1 MHNMNWD
8 DLRILECCART
19 GSFAKAAEELGL
31 SHSSISRR
39 MTQLENSLQTTLLH
53 RTATGVS
60 LTEAG
65 LAIHAEAKDMAAAAM
80 AIHNTSEKAS
90 ALAGRIRFETIDATA
105 LFLMPYLHEFTERH
119 PEIEIDLRLNQQMVD
134 LDRGE
139 ADVVLRATNSPPEEY
154 VGYHVA
160 SHAFGIF
167 GTAEL
172 INRYPPGT
180 PLNDLPWV
188 LWSDGWSDPMI
199 KGLGLT
205 PRTVMRAST
214 ANGVMQAMRA
224 GIGVGHMACNGVSRD
239 DRFLCLRRPDPAN
252 NLQIWLLAHHSMR
265 RNRRIQAFIRF
276 LRQKIVVDRPYFE
289 GERGNVT
296 RALNL
301 PLR

>member
-1 MHNMNWD
+1 MHSMNWD

-19 GSFAKAAEELGL
+19 GSFAKASAELGL

-65 LAIHAEAKDMAAAAM
+65 LSIHAEAKDMASAAL
-80 AIHNTSEKAS
+80 AIRNTSEKAS
-90 ALAGRIRFETIDATA
+90 SLAGSIRFETIDATA
-105 LFLMPYLHEFTERH
+105 FFLLPYLNEFTERH
-119 PEIEIDLRLNQQMVD
+119 PEIEIDLRLNQHLVD

-139 ADVVLRATNSPPEEY
+139 ADVVLRATNAPPDNY

-160 SHAFGIF
+160 NHAFGIF

-188 LWSDGWSDPMI
+188 LWSDGWSDRMMDD
-199 KGLGLT
+199 LGLA
-205 PRTVMRAST
+205 PRKVMRAST
-214 ANGVMQAMRA
+214 AYGVTQAMRE
-224 GIGVGHMACNGVSRD
+224 GIGVGHMSCNGLSRD
-239 DRFLCLRRPDPAN
+239 DRFLCLRKPEPAH

-265 RNRRIQAFIRF
+265 RNKRIQAFIRF

-301 PLR
+301 PLV

>member
-1 MHNMNWD
+1 MHSMNWD

-19 GSFAKAAEELGL
+19 GSFAKAAGELGL

-39 MTQLENSLQTTLLH
+39 MTQLENSLETTLLH

-65 LAIHAEAKDMAAAAM
+65 LSIHAEAKDMASAAL
-80 AIHNTSEKAS
+80 AIRNTSEKAS
-90 ALAGRIRFETIDATA
+90 SLAGRIRFETIDATA
-105 LFLMPYLHEFTERH
+105 FFLMPYLNEFTARH
-119 PEIEIDLRLNQQMVD
+119 PEIEIDLRLNQQLVD

-139 ADVVLRATNSPPEEY
+139 ADVVLRATNTPPDNY

-160 SHAFGIF
+160 NHAFGIF

-180 PLNDLPWV
+180 SLNDLPWV
-188 LWSDGWSDPMI
+188 LWSDGWSDHMMND
-199 KGLGLT
+199 LGLS

-214 ANGVMQAMRA
+214 AYGVTPAMQQ
-224 GIGVGHMACNGVSRD
+224 GIGIGHMSCNSLSRD
-239 DRFLCLRRPDPAN
+239 DRFLCLRKPDPTHH
-252 NLQIWLLAHHSMR
+252 LQIWLLAHQSMR
-265 RNRRIQAFIRF
+265 RNKRIQAFIRF

-301 PLR
+301 PVW

>member
-1 MHNMNWD
+1 MHSMNWD

-19 GSFAKAAEELGL
+19 GSFAKASEELGL

-60 LTEAG
+60 LTDAG
-65 LAIHAEAKDMAAAAM
+65 RSINADARDMASAALAIR
-80 AIHNTSEKAS
+80 NTSEKAS
-90 ALAGRIRFETIDATA
+90 SLAGRIRFETIDATA
-105 LFLMPYLHEFTERH
+105 FFLMPYLHEFTEHH
-119 PEIEIDLRLNQQMVD
+119 PEIEIDLRLNQQMID

-139 ADVVLRATNSPPEEY
+139 ADVVLRATNTPPENY

-160 SHAFGIF
+160 NHTFGIF

-188 LWSDGWSDPMI
+188 LWSDGWSDPMMNDL
-199 KGLGLT
+199 KLT
-205 PRTVMRAST
+205 PRTVMRVST
-214 ANGVMQAMRA
+214 ANGVKQAMQA
-224 GIGVGHMACNGVSRD
+224 GIGIGHMACNGVARD
-239 DRFLCLRRPDPAN
+239 DRFLCLRKPDPAN
-252 NLQIWLLAHHSMR
+252 NMQIWLLAHHSMR

-276 LRQKIVVDRPYFE
+276 LRRKIVLDRPYFE
-289 GERGNVT
+289 GERGNVS

-301 PLR
+301 PLF